1 MRRIAPLPRSNLVR
15 LLKFLGSL
23 ILLIRMRYGV
33 RRFCAPVWHH
43 RLKTAWDCFFP
54 QGVVGLGV
62 IRGVHAS
69 ASLKLATNLT
79 KPASRNDIRGVHAS
93 ASLKQQAN
101 SSLHLTTSS

>member
-1 MRRIAPLPRSNLVR
+1 MWRITPLPRSNLVR

-23 ILLIRMRYGV
+23 ILSIRMRYGV

-43 RLKTAWDCFFP
+43 RLKTAWDCFFL

-69 ASLKLATNLT
+69 ASLKRVPLHRSRRSRTCYPRRTRLGLIEAPQTSP
-79 KPASRNDIRGVHAS
+79 PA
-93 ASLKQQAN
+93 
-101 SSLHLTTSS
+101 